1 MDGFEPTFLIR
12 HVLEDPTF
20 ATEMFIHLGGKG
32 RDVVLTRA
40 GARNRGHTDEA
51 LAFRHITRGTRSP
64 YL

>member
-12 HVLEDPTF
+12 HVLEDPTSRRRCLSIWV
-20 ATEMFIHLGGKG
+20 EKG